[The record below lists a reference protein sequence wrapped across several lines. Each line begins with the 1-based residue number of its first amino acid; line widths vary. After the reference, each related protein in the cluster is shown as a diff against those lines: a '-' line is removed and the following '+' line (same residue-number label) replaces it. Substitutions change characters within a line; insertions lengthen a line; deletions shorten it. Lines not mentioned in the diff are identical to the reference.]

1 MKILGIETS
10 FDETAVA
17 IVEKHDRSVEL
28 IATALA
34 SSEELHKETGGA
46 IPEVAARRQV
56 EYMLPIID
64 AALKKANITLS
75 DVDAFAVTY
84 GPGLIGSLLV
94 GVETAK
100 TLAFSLNKPLV
111 PVNHLQGHL
120 YVNWLYSTPDLP
132 AVGLVV
138 SGGHSDFVL
147 MNSETTIEYIGGTRD
162 DAAGEA
168 FDKTA
173 RLIGLPYPGG
183 PAISSLADTYIESHP
198 DQSLDLFPR
207 PMISSGDLDMSFAGL
222 KTAVLNYTKQNPQ
235 TETSLLAAQIQEAI
249 VDTLVAKAKFA
260 IEKYNPKSFIVSGG
274 VSANK
279 RLKNELHNML
289 QMTAKDIGFYVPEPQ
304 HSTDNAVMI
313 ATAAAINYSP
323 IDWRDI
329 DADPTLAI
337 EDSLNTK

>member
-17 IVEKHDRSVEL
+17 IVEKQDTSIHL
-28 IATALA
+28 IATSLA
-34 SSEELHKETGGA
+34 SSEQLHTQTGGA

-56 EYMLPIID
+56 EYIIPIVD
-64 AALKKANITLS
+64 AALKKADVALS
-75 DVDAFAVTY
+75 DIDAFAVTY

-100 TLAFSLNKPLV
+100 TLAFALRKPLV

-120 YVNWLYSTPDLP
+120 YVNWLNAKPELP
-132 AVGLVV
+132 AIGLVV
-138 SGGHSDFVL
+138 SGGHSDFVN
-147 MNSETTIEYIGGTRD
+147 MRSEDIIEYIGGTRD

-183 PAISSLADTYIESHP
+183 PAIAQLADEYIAHHI

-207 PMISSGDLDMSFAGL
+207 PMSNSGDLDMSFSGL
-222 KTAVLNYTKQNPQ
+222 KTAVLNYTKQHPDMD
-235 TETSLLAAQIQEAI
+235 TSMLAANIQEAI
-249 VDTLVAKAKFA
+249 VDTLVSKTEYA
-260 IEKYNPKSFIVSGG
+260 INKYSPQSFILSGG
-274 VSANK
+274 VSANN
-279 RLKNELHNML
+279 RLKTKMRAML
-289 QMTAKDIGFYVPEPQ
+289 QMTAKDIGFYVPEPR

-323 IDWRDI
+323 IDWRKV

-337 EDSLNTK
+337 EDTLSTK